1 MAKIIVN
8 RENFKVDEIELEQG
22 TLSVG
27 RHDDNDL
34 CIDDLTVSGHH
45 AQIVTVFGST
55 YVEDLGSTNGTYVN
69 GKKVKTHTL
78 HNGDVLTIGHYQLL
92 FQGENAVN
100 PHAGSDET
108 RMINQSQVE
117 VLMKKADAKHHQ
129 AERAAR
135 RPSPAPA
142 STARAT
148 AAPHAVAAASSSAQA
163 QQARAP
169 HVAVASK
176 GPSLVSDNRAVQAP
190 QPEVETLPDIE
201 DPSDMIGQHTPPE
214 QSMKPLRRG
223 DVSPSS
229 SLKIIVLAALT
240 AAATFVLMMLF
251 FDL

>member
-27 RHDDNDL
+27 RNNDNDL
-34 CIDDLTVSGHH
+34 CIDDLTVSGRH

-55 YVEDLGSTNGTYVN
+55 YVEDLGSTNGTSVN
-69 GKKVKTHTL
+69 GKKVRTHTL

-92 FQGENAVN
+92 FQGESAVN
-100 PHAGSDET
+100 PHMGSNET

-117 VLMKKADAKHHQ
+117 VLMKKADAQHHQ
-129 AERAAR
+129 AEQSAHKA
-135 RPSPAPA
+135 PPAPA
-142 STARAT
+142 MRTA
-148 AAPHAVAAASSSAQA
+148 S
-163 QQARAP
+163 AP
-169 HVAVASK
+169 HVATASAAQPQPAASHVAVANK
-176 GPSLVSDNRAVQAP
+176 GPSLVSENRVVQAP
-190 QPEVETLPDIE
+190 ESEADALPDIE
-201 DPSDMIGQHTPPE
+201 DPSDMIEKHTPPE

-240 AAATFVLMMLF
+240 AAATFVLMMLV

>member
-22 TLSVG
+22 ALSVG
-27 RHDDNDL
+27 RNNDNDL
-34 CIDDLTVSGHH
+34 CIDDLTVSGRH

-55 YVEDLGSTNGTYVN
+55 YVEDLGSTNGTSVN
-69 GKKVKTHTL
+69 GKKVRTHTL

-92 FQGENAVN
+92 FQGESAVN
-100 PHAGSDET
+100 SPMGSNET

-117 VLMKKADAKHHQ
+117 VLMKKADAQHHQ
-129 AERAAR
+129 AERSAYKA
-135 RPSPAPA
+135 PSIPAMRTA
-142 STARAT
+142 SAPHGAT
-148 AAPHAVAAASSSAQA
+148 ASAAQA
-163 QQARAP
+163 QPSAP

-176 GPSLVSDNRAVQAP
+176 GPSLVSDNRVVQAP
-190 QPEVETLPDIE
+190 EADALPDIE
-201 DPSDMIGQHTPPE
+201 DPSDMIEKHTPPE
-214 QSMKPLRRG
+214 QNMKPLRRG

-240 AAATFVLMMLF
+240 AAATFVLMMLV

>member
-117 VLMKKADAKHHQ
+117 VLMKKADARHQQ
-129 AERAAR
+129 AERSAPKAPSPVPAAR
-135 RPSPAPA
+135 TASAP
-142 STARAT
+142 RA
-148 AAPHAVAAASSSAQA
+148 AAASA
-163 QQARAP
+163 ARAQP
-169 HVAVASK
+169 APQAVASK

-190 QPEVETLPDIE
+190 EPEVETLPDIE
-201 DPSDMIGQHTPPE
+201 DPSDMIGQHAPPE

-240 AAATFVLMMLF
+240 AAATFLLMMLL

>member
-27 RHDDNDL
+27 RNNDNDL
-34 CIDDLTVSGHH
+34 CIDDLTVSGRH

-55 YVEDLGSTNGTYVN
+55 YVEDLGSTNGTHVN

-92 FQGENAVN
+92 FQGESVPN

-129 AERAAR
+129 AERSAHKA
-135 RPSPAPA
+135 PPAPA
-142 STARAT
+142 ARTASAPRTAT
-148 AAPHAVAAASSSAQA
+148 ASAAQVQAAPPV
-163 QQARAP
+163 
-169 HVAVASK
+169 VVASK

-190 QPEVETLPDIE
+190 EPEVETLPDIE
-201 DPSDMIGQHTPPE
+201 DPSDMIGEHAPPE
-214 QSMKPLRRG
+214 QKMKPLRRG

-240 AAATFVLMMLF
+240 AAATFVLMMLI